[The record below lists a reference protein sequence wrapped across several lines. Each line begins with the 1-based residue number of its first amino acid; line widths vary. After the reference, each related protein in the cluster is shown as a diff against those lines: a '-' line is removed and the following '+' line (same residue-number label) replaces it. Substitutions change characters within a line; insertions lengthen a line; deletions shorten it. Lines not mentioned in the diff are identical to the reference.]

1 MAVIG
6 SLETFAMERLSLSAT
21 QEHLGGKT
29 ASFNTATP
37 PPPSPLLPH
46 FNFIA
51 LAHLLIQE
59 GGQNEAQWK

>member
-29 ASFNTATP
+29 ASFNTAP
-37 PPPSPLLPH
+37 PPPSLLLPQ